1 MKNETILTG
10 SEKCKKK
17 KDIYFRFL
25 SFSMH
30 GKGDTPTQ
38 TRPDK
43 AVIDGCESFSF
54 VQTYN

>member
-1 MKNETILTG
+1 M
-10 SEKCKKK
+10 KKK
-17 KDIYFRFL
+17 KIDIFAFL

-30 GKGDTPTQ
+30 GNGDTQTQ

-43 AVIDGCESFSF
+43 AVIDGCESFLF